1 LNIFQAKV
9 LQVSVKTPTKPQ
21 VRKFWKEQIRPLL
34 LMALVLFAFRSAVA
48 DWYDVPSGSMRPTI
62 LEGDRV
68 FVHKTAYDL
77 KVPFTTWHL
86 AEWGN
91 PQRGDIVVCYSPADG
106 KRLVKR
112 VVAVPGDRV
121 ELAGSHLLVNGV
133 AAEYAPLAA
142 KVTQDL
148 PAQEIP
154 YYQFAEETVTGRS
167 HPVMFIPSVQS
178 RSSFAEQ
185 TVPAGQYFMMGDNR
199 DNSLDSRYFGFVP
212 RQEIVGEAVG
222 VAMSFDKTKSFS
234 PRWGRFFSK
243 LP

>member
-1 LNIFQAKV
+1 
-9 LQVSVKTPTKPQ
+9 
-21 VRKFWKEQIRPLL
+21 
-34 LMALVLFAFRSAVA
+34 MALVLFAFRSAVA

-68 FVHKTAYDL
+68 FVHKMAYDL
-77 KVPFTTWHL
+77 KVPFTTLHL

-112 VVAVPGDRV
+112 VVAVPGDRI
-121 ELAGSHLLVNGV
+121 ELRNNHYFVNGES
-133 AAEYAPLAA
+133 AMYGALDA
-142 KVTQDL
+142 KTTRYL
-148 PAQEIP
+148 PEQELP
-154 YYQFAEETVTGRS
+154 SFQFAEETVAGRK
-167 HPVMFIPSVQS
+167 HPVMFIPSVAS
-178 RSSFAEQ
+178 RNTFDE
-185 TVPAGQYFMMGDNR
+185 TVVPEGQYFMMGDNR
-199 DNSLDSRYFGFVP
+199 DNSLDSRYFGFIS
-212 RQEIVGEAVG
+212 RKEIVGQAVG